1 MYNLISSFFSKFLYF
16 CLIVFLLLFHQSTFS
31 NPTAS
36 NSVNVLHQALLKIHK
51 NKITN
56 SEFLKIVESS
66 YNVEKMISAIIGGRW
81 KNISDQNKD
90 RLQKSFR
97 KYIAK
102 NYILRF
108 RGIKNLE
115 FGKLEINQAGKNYR
129 MAKTKLIINSKDI
142 VPLNYLLDQTNNSWK
157 IFDVLIDGSISEI
170 ATKKSEFKNFINQG
184 DLTPLL
190 EALRKK
196 NSTLLNN

>member
-1 MYNLISSFFSKFLYF
+1 MYNLISSIFSKFLYF
-16 CLIVFLLLFHQSTFS
+16 CLIVFLLFFHQLTFS

-36 NSVNVLHQALLKIHK
+36 NSVNILHQALLKIHK

-102 NYILRF
+102 NYISQF
-108 RGIKNLE
+108 RKIKNPE
-115 FGKLEINQAGKNYR
+115 FRNIEEKKIGEKYWL
-129 MAKTKLIINSKDI
+129 INSKLILTNDEI
-142 VPLNYLLDQTNNSWK
+142 KIDYLLTFENDQWK
-157 IFDVLIDGSISEI
+157 IFDILLAGSISEI
-170 ATKKSEFKNFINQG
+170 ATKKSEFQKHLADGNYEVLIKKLENTKNEITFN
-184 DLTPLL
+184 
-190 EALRKK
+190 
-196 NSTLLNN
+196 

>member
-1 MYNLISSFFSKFLYF
+1 MYNLISSIFSKFLYF
-16 CLIVFLLLFHQSTFS
+16 CLIVFLLFFHQLTFS

-36 NSVNVLHQALLKIHK
+36 NSVNILHQALLKIHK

-102 NYILRF
+102 NYISQF
-108 RGIKNLE
+108 RKIKNPE
-115 FGKLEINQAGKNYR
+115 FRNSEEKKIGEKYWL
-129 MAKTKLIINSKDI
+129 INSKLILTNEEIKID
-142 VPLNYLLDQTNNSWK
+142 YLLTFENDQWK
-157 IFDVLIDGSISEI
+157 IFDILLAGSISEI
-170 ATKKSEFKNFINQG
+170 ATKKSEFQKHLADGNYEVLIKKLENTKNEITFN
-184 DLTPLL
+184 
-190 EALRKK
+190 
-196 NSTLLNN
+196 

>member
-1 MYNLISSFFSKFLYF
+1 MYNLISSIFSKFLYF
-16 CLIVFLLLFHQSTFS
+16 CLIVFLLFFHQLTFS

-36 NSVNVLHQALLKIHK
+36 NSVNILHQALLKIHK

-102 NYILRF
+102 NYISQF
-108 RGIKNLE
+108 RKIKNPE
-115 FGKLEINQAGKNYR
+115 FRNIEEKKIGGKYWL
-129 MAKTKLIINSKDI
+129 INSKLILTNEEIKID
-142 VPLNYLLDQTNNSWK
+142 YLLTFENDQWK
-157 IFDVLIDGSISEI
+157 IFDILLAGSISEI
-170 ATKKSEFKNFINQG
+170 ATKKSEFQKHLADGNYEVLIKKLENTKNEITFN
-184 DLTPLL
+184 
-190 EALRKK
+190 
-196 NSTLLNN
+196 

>member
-1 MYNLISSFFSKFLYF
+1 MYNLISSIFSKFLYF
-16 CLIVFLLLFHQSTFS
+16 CLIVFLLFFHQLTFS

-36 NSVNVLHQALLKIHK
+36 NSVNILHQALLKIHK

-56 SEFLKIVESS
+56 SEFLKIVEFS

-102 NYILRF
+102 NYISQF
-108 RGIKNLE
+108 RKIKNPE
-115 FGKLEINQAGKNYR
+115 FRNIEEKKIGEKYWL
-129 MAKTKLIINSKDI
+129 INSKLILTNEEIKID
-142 VPLNYLLDQTNNSWK
+142 YLLTFENNQWK
-157 IFDVLIDGSISEI
+157 IFDILLAGSISEI
-170 ATKKSEFKNFINQG
+170 ATKKSEFQKHLADGNYEVLIKKLENTKNEITFN
-184 DLTPLL
+184 
-190 EALRKK
+190 
-196 NSTLLNN
+196 

>member
-1 MYNLISSFFSKFLYF
+1 MYNLISSIFSKFLYF
-16 CLIVFLLLFHQSTFS
+16 CLIVFFLLLFHQSTFS

-36 NSVNVLHQALLKIHK
+36 NSVNILHQALLKIHK

-102 NYILRF
+102 NYISQF
-108 RGIKNLE
+108 RKIKNPE
-115 FGKLEINQAGKNYR
+115 FRNIEEK
-129 MAKTKLIINSKDI
+129 
-142 VPLNYLLDQTNNSWK
+142 K
-157 IFDVLIDGSISEI
+157 IGGNIG
-170 ATKKSEFKNFINQG
+170 
-184 DLTPLL
+184 
-190 EALRKK
+190 
-196 NSTLLNN
+196 

>member
-1 MYNLISSFFSKFLYF
+1 MYNLISSIFSKFLYF
-16 CLIVFLLLFHQSTFS
+16 CLIVFLLFFHQLTFS

-36 NSVNVLHQALLKIHK
+36 NSVNILHQALLKIHK

-102 NYILRF
+102 NYISQF
-108 RGIKNLE
+108 RKIKNPE
-115 FGKLEINQAGKNYR
+115 FRNIEEKKIGEKYWL
-129 MAKTKLIINSKDI
+129 INSKLILTNEEIKID
-142 VPLNYLLDQTNNSWK
+142 YLLTFENNQWK
-157 IFDVLIDGSISEI
+157 IFDILLAGSISEI
-170 ATKKSEFKNFINQG
+170 ATKKSEFQKHLADGNYEVLIKKLENTKNEITFN
-184 DLTPLL
+184 
-190 EALRKK
+190 
-196 NSTLLNN
+196 

>member
-1 MYNLISSFFSKFLYF
+1 MYNLISSIFSKFLYF
-16 CLIVFLLLFHQSTFS
+16 CLIVFLLFFHQLTFS

-36 NSVNVLHQALLKIHK
+36 NSVNILHQALLKIHK

-102 NYILRF
+102 NYISQF
-108 RGIKNLE
+108 RKIKNPE
-115 FGKLEINQAGKNYR
+115 FRNIEEKKIGEKYWL
-129 MAKTKLIINSKDI
+129 INSKLILTNEEIKID
-142 VPLNYLLDQTNNSWK
+142 YLLTFENDQWK
-157 IFDVLIDGSISEI
+157 IFDILLAGSISEI
-170 ATKKSEFKNFINQG
+170 ATKKSEFQKHLADGNYEVLIKKLENTKNEITFN
-184 DLTPLL
+184 
-190 EALRKK
+190 
-196 NSTLLNN
+196 

>member
-1 MYNLISSFFSKFLYF
+1 MYNLISSIFSKFLYF
-16 CLIVFLLLFHQSTFS
+16 CLIVFLLFFHQLTFS

-36 NSVNVLHQALLKIHK
+36 NSVNILHQALLKIHK

-102 NYILRF
+102 NYISQF
-108 RGIKNLE
+108 KKIKNPE
-115 FGKLEINQAGKNYR
+115 FRNIEEKKIGEKYWL
-129 MAKTKLIINSKDI
+129 INSKLILTNEEIKID
-142 VPLNYLLDQTNNSWK
+142 YLLTFENDQWK
-157 IFDVLIDGSISEI
+157 IFDILLAGSISEI
-170 ATKKSEFKNFINQG
+170 ATKKSEFQKHLADGNYEVLIKKLENTKNEITFN
-184 DLTPLL
+184 
-190 EALRKK
+190 
-196 NSTLLNN
+196 

>member
-1 MYNLISSFFSKFLYF
+1 MYNLISSIFSKFLYF
-16 CLIVFLLLFHQSTFS
+16 CLIVFLLFFHQLTFS

-102 NYILRF
+102 NYISQF
-108 RGIKNLE
+108 RKIKNPE
-115 FGKLEINQAGKNYR
+115 FRNIEEKKIGEKYWL
-129 MAKTKLIINSKDI
+129 INSKLILTNEEIKID
-142 VPLNYLLDQTNNSWK
+142 YLLTFENEQWK
-157 IFDVLIDGSISEI
+157 IFDILLAGSISEI
-170 ATKKSEFKNFINQG
+170 ATKKSEFQKHLADGNYEVLI
-184 DLTPLL
+184 
-190 EALRKK
+190 KK
-196 NSTLLNN
+196 T